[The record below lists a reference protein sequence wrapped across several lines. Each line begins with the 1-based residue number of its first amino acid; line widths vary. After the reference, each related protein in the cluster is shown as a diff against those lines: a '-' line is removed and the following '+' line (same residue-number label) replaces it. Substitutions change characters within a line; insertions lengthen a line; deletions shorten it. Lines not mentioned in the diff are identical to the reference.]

1 MASRELTALI
11 HLLTSRPLPENA
23 TVADRRQGFD
33 TLAAKLPVAP
43 DVTCDKVDAAGVPA
57 EWVVAPGA
65 ESRRV
70 LLYLHGGGYAV
81 GSINTHRDLAGRLS
95 RAAAARVLLIDYR
108 LAPEYPHPAAVEDAT
123 TAYRWLLRHGA
134 TPARTVI
141 AGDSAGGGL
150 TVAALVALREAAE
163 PLPAA
168 GVCLSPW
175 VGFEGIGEAMTTQ
188 ASGDPILQCPGLLW
202 FAPLYLGWVTP

>member
-1 MASRELTALI
+1 MHKGYEPMASRELTALI
-11 HLLTSRPLPENA
+11 HLLTSRPMPEHA

-33 TLAAKLPVAP
+33 TLAAKFPVAP

-70 LLYLHGGGYAV
+70 LLYLHGGGYV
-81 GSINTHRDLAGRLS
+81 IGSINTHRDLAGRLS

-123 TAYRWLLRHGA
+123 TAYRWLLHHGA
-134 TPARTVI
+134 TPAHTVI

-150 TVAALVALREAAE
+150 TVATLVALRN
-163 PLPAA
+163 A
-168 GVCLSPW
+168 GDALD
-175 VGFEGIGEAMTTQ
+175 FIGNR
-188 ASGDPILQCPGLLW
+188 
-202 FAPLYLGWVTP
+202 LYSAHADL